1 VSDPGTLIDELK
13 AAARAL
19 DKGSTQLADVT
30 KQFEGWYEE
39 TEDVD
44 PITGEVV
51 TTRGE
56 WHEGPNLLWRVA
68 ISEAI
73 DAIVREDYAETRAP
87 AIERL
92 ERMAELR
99 VRQQKPDLYADY
111 HRLATEIDALQKW
124 ISAKKQAISARQSVL
139 SAEKELAR

>member
-1 VSDPGTLIDELK
+1 MNELT

-39 TEDVD
+39 TETVD
-44 PITGEVV
+44 SETGQIV
-51 TTRGE
+51 TTRGD

-73 DAIVREDYAETRAP
+73 DAIVREQFAETRAP
-87 AIERL
+87 SIDRL

-99 VRQQKPDLYADY
+99 VREQRPALYADY
-111 HRLATEIDALQKW
+111 HRLSTEIDALQKW
-124 ISAKKQAISARQSVL
+124 ISAK
-139 SAEKELAR
+139 

>member
-1 VSDPGTLIDELK
+1 VSDPGTLMDELT

-39 TEDVD
+39 DEAVD
-44 PITGEVV
+44 AETGEIV
-51 TTRGE
+51 TTRGK

-73 DAIVREDYAETRAP
+73 DEIVREDYADTRAP
-87 AIERL
+87 SIERL

-99 VRQQKPDLYADY
+99 VRQRKPDLYADY
-111 HRLATEIDALQKW
+111 HRLLTEIDALQKW
-124 ISAKKQAISARQSVL
+124 LAAKKQAISARQSVL

>member
-1 VSDPGTLIDELK
+1 MDPAKLIEELT

-19 DKGSTQLADVT
+19 DKGSTQLADAT
-30 KQFEGWYEE
+30 KEFEGWYDETRTVDEE
-39 TEDVD
+39 S
-44 PITGEVV
+44 GEIVV
-51 TTRGE
+51 TRGE

-73 DAIVREDYAETRAP
+73 EAVVREQYADTRAP
-87 AIERL
+87 SIDRL

-99 VRQQKPDLYADY
+99 VRQTNPELWADY
-111 HRLATEIDALQKW
+111 HRLLTEIDALQKW

-139 SAEKELAR
+139 SAEKELARG